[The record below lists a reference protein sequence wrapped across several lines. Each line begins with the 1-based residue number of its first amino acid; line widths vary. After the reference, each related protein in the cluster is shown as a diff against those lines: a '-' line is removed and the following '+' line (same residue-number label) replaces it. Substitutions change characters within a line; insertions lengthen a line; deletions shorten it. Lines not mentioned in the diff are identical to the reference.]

1 MTEKKITRRQALKYA
16 GAGAVGLVGAYYGLT
31 RSGLIAFLD
40 DDAKKTDFPQV
51 TKRKN
56 YVNGDILPLLTFGCM
71 RLPIKGRNRSNIDEE
86 LASKMLDYAYR
97 RGVNFFDTAYPYHG
111 GNSETFV
118 GKYLKKYPREDFFIS
133 TKMPG
138 WLVKN
143 HEDPKRFFQEQ
154 LDKLQTNY
162 IDYYHLHSLG
172 HGDPM
177 THFKHVYEELGTLEY
192 LKQEK
197 KSGRIRQLGFSFH
210 GDMPLMKYLLAKYKW
225 DFSMIQL
232 NYFDW
237 ELDESGGNE
246 KDIALKKKFYPSAQY
261 YRMLE
266 DKKIPALIMEPLR
279 GGQLAVLNPE
289 AVKIL
294 KENDP
299 SQTPVS
305 WALRYAATFPNALSL
320 MSGMSSMKHVV
331 ENTNIMTDFK
341 PLEEK
346 DYPVLNRALV
356 VFKEKLGILCTQCS
370 YCMPCPYGVN
380 ITEIFRIYN
389 QSAGTIGVPVDPLG
403 ENYPKQKKTFLV
415 SYNNAVPKEEQADHC
430 TGCGKCVDIC
440 PQKLEIPDLMAQIEE
455 MADTVKGKPKKW
467 KI

>member
-1 MTEKKITRRQALKYA
+1 MTEKKITRRQAIKYA
-16 GAGAVGLVGAYYGLT
+16 CAGAAGAVGAYYGLT
-31 RSGLIAFLD
+31 RSGLISFLD
-40 DDAKKTDFPQV
+40 DDAKKTNFPQV

-56 YVNGDILPLLTFGCM
+56 YVSGDMLPLLSFGCM
-71 RLPIKGRNRSNIDEE
+71 RLPIKGRDRSNIDEE

-97 RGVNFFDTAYPYHG
+97 RGINYFDTAYPYHG
-111 GNSETFV
+111 GKSETFM
-118 GKYLKKYPREDFFIS
+118 GKYLKKYPREDFFVA

-143 HEDPKRFFQEQ
+143 SDDPKRLFQEQ

-162 IDYYHLHSLG
+162 VDYYLLHSLS
-172 HGDPM
+172 HGDNPM

-192 LKQEK
+192 LKREK
-197 KSGRIRQLGFSFH
+197 EAGRIRQLGFSFH
-210 GDMPLMKYLLAKYKW
+210 GSMQLMKYLLNKYKW

-237 ELDESGGNE
+237 DIDESKGDE
-246 KDIALKKKFYPSAQY
+246 KSIILKKKFYPSAKY
-261 YRMLE
+261 YKMLE
-266 DKKIPALIMEPLR
+266 EKKIPAFIMEPLR

-305 WALRYAATFPNALSL
+305 WALRYVGTFPNAISVV
-320 MSGMSSMKHVV
+320 SGMSTMKHVI
-331 ENTNIMTDFK
+331 ENTEIMTDFK

-346 DYPVLNRALV
+346 DYPVLNKALAA
-356 VFKEKLGILCTQCS
+356 FKEKLGILCTQCM

-380 ITEIFRIYN
+380 ITGIFNVYN
-389 QSAGTIGVPVDPLG
+389 QCAGTLGVPVDPLS
-403 ENYPKQKKTFLV
+403 ENYSKQKKTFLA
-415 SYNNAVPKEEQADHC
+415 SYNNNIRKNEQADHC
-430 TGCGKCVDIC
+430 TGCNKCVDIC
-440 PQKLEIPDLMAQIEE
+440 PQKLEIPALMEQIEE
-455 MADTVKGKPKKW
+455 MVNTAKGKTKL
-467 KI
+467 